1 MTAIDR
7 TAEQCIYMAEA
18 YPTLNGDDTCYG
30 FHDHSESVFGL
41 AYELA
46 LRFQGT
52 LWPSKAQTA
61 WFLNDAQAI
70 IDTHPEPDG
79 YWHVS
84 RTTLPVPRGCDAGIL
99 VNGVEYLI
107 PASEWDPSPPEPR
120 STWLADRDLTEE
132 EIDDDL
138 QGR

>member
-18 YPTLNGDDTCYG
+18 YPKLNGDDTCYG
-30 FHDHSESVFGL
+30 FHDHSESVFSL
-41 AYELA
+41 AYGLA

-52 LWPSKAQTA
+52 LWPSKAQAA

-79 YWHVS
+79 QWHVS
-84 RTTLPVPRGCDAGIL
+84 HTTLPVPRGCDAGIL

-107 PASEWDPSPPEPR
+107 PASEWEPSLPEPR